1 MEHRPGQFLLVTV
14 LVLFAFARGAFADS
28 VVVFNELHYHP
39 ATNEPA
45 LEWLELHNQM
55 SVDVDVSGW
64 WITNGINYSFPSNT
78 VIRGRSY
85 LVIALSPA
93 TLAAQTGLTNILGPF
108 SGRLSNS
115 GEKLELRDINNRLMD
130 SIKYGTDGD
139 WPVGP
144 DGSGVSLAKRHPN
157 LASAPAESW
166 TFSTQPGGTP
176 GLTNFPAGVPV
187 PSLVFNEISPASSGA
202 FWLELINRS
211 EANFDVGDMQIIRT
225 GGGGR
230 THVLASQVL
239 APGELLTLTQAQLGF
254 GTSDGDR
261 LFLFSPAQ
269 TNLLDAVVVRNALRG
284 RSPDGHGAWLAASLP
299 TAGAS
304 NLFELHD
311 EIVINE
317 IHYHHRP
324 ADPLPPIFSNMTL
337 VPVTATWRYLDTGV
351 DPGMTWSA
359 PQFNDATWP
368 QGNGLFHASAGTLAA
383 PKNTPLTPGRS
394 TYYFR
399 THFNFSGAT
408 SNLTLRLRPIV
419 DDGAVIYL
427 NGVEVARF
435 NMPEGPVLHSTV
447 ARTAVGDAGY
457 IAPLSLPL
465 TNLLS
470 GDNVLAVEVHQSSPA
485 GMSTGLTLTG
495 LALAEEGPPGV
506 SAPMNL
512 ARQPAAVPFASD
524 VVPGLPMFS
533 VAGLT
538 DGAYGHNNSWVPN
551 SVVPAF
557 CGVSFGGAFSVSSV
571 AFGRDNTGAYT
582 NRSLGLHTLQFTAVA
597 NPGVGTTFT
606 GNPAT
611 GWATLGTLN
620 FLSAGTGDFT
630 NPSQRHRFTFPPV
643 NATAIRLI
651 VPVLG
656 VAEGTVIDELEVNP
670 AITLGDAAFGAEL
683 VSSMLLSPGAPYAES
698 TEAWLELY
706 NRSTNAVNLTGWRL
720 DDGIDF
726 RFAPGT
732 MIPSNGYLVVAKE
745 PAALQLKY
753 PGLSIVGPFT
763 NNLSHR
769 SDRLVL
775 RDASDNPADDVTYFD
790 GGRWPELADGNG
802 SSLELIDPHADNSI
816 AEAWAASEESAKA
829 PWTNVSYRAVAADDL
844 GPTLWKEFA
853 LGLLDAGE
861 VLVDNLSVIE
871 SPGGS
876 ATELL
881 ANGGFENGLSD
892 WRVLGHHHAAVIV
905 DPGNAANHVLHLT
918 AAGVTDDVGNLVE
931 TTLANGASVVNG
943 REYQISF
950 RARWIAGNH
959 QLNTRLYHNRCARTT
974 RLPRPDQVG
983 TPGARN
989 SRWQPNPGPTFR
1001 NLQHS
1006 PVVPAASAPVTVTV
1020 EADDPD
1026 GVPAMTLWWS
1036 ANGGAWASAPMSPAP
1051 SPTMPQRFTG
1061 MIPGF
1066 AARTIVQFFVAATD
1080 GLGASASFPAGGTNS
1095 RALYKVND
1103 QLAKLALAH
1112 NFRVLMTA
1120 ADSDD
1125 MLVPTKS
1132 MSNEMRPCT
1141 VIYDEEEVFYDA
1153 KVRLKGSNLGRS
1165 ASTTVGFDV
1174 EFDPMK
1180 PFRGVHR
1187 SVHVDRSGGRRF
1199 GQHEVVIRHILNR
1212 AGGVPTRYDDLGR
1225 FITTRT
1231 NLTSP
1236 CILSLAR
1243 FGDEFL
1249 DAQYENGGDGHVY
1262 EYELV
1267 YFPVLTAD
1275 DTPTGTKF
1283 SNPYDHPA
1291 VNPDLSWLGNDSDAY
1306 RRHYL
1311 IKNHLTRDDF
1321 SRIMDLGRAF
1331 DLAGLA
1337 QETNVAS
1344 VIDTQEWLRLFA
1356 VMSLCGVGDVY
1367 SQGQNHNVGLYVRP
1381 SDNRVLA
1388 LPWDWDFAFFN
1399 PTNAPLWG
1407 DMNMG
1412 RFIARPAN
1420 QRAFLFHLRDL
1431 ITRVF
1436 NPGYMSVWTD
1446 HYDNF
1451 LPASGSFAA
1460 QNFSN
1465 IATYI
1470 AHRGSYVSSQIPASV
1485 PFAITTAGGPVFL
1498 TNSTVVT
1505 LAGSAWIDVRDIRLA
1520 GSAATLS
1527 LTWTTPTNWQV
1538 TLPLLLGAN
1547 PFTFTAHDDRGALLS
1562 SANISVTTTATSGG
1576 TDSDGDGMPDA
1587 WEQANGLNPTINDA
1601 SADPDQDGQTNAQ
1614 EFLAGTNP
1622 QDALNYLRITA
1633 GRNGTNVTLSFVA
1646 AAGREY
1652 SILQR
1657 DTPNPGAWVTL
1668 LNVPAE
1674 ATNRVAQAVVPQP
1687 SPAPH
1692 RFYRLVTPAL
1702 P

>member
-1 MEHRPGQFLLVTV
+1 MDHRPRKFLHLAM
-14 LVLFAFARGAFADS
+14 LLFLAPASAARADS
-28 VVVFNELHYHP
+28 VVVFNEIHYHP

-55 SVDVDVSGW
+55 SVAVDLSGW
-64 WITNGINYSFPSNT
+64 WMTNGLNYSFPTGT
-78 VIRGRSY
+78 VIQGRGH
-85 LVIALSPA
+85 LVVAISPA
-93 TLAAQTGLTNILGPF
+93 TLAAQTGLTNLLGPF

-115 GEKLELRDINNRLMD
+115 GEKLELRDLNNRLMD
-130 SIKYGTDGD
+130 AIKYGTEGE
-139 WPVGP
+139 WPAGP
-144 DGSGVSLAKRHPN
+144 DGSGVSLAKRQPN
-157 LASAPAESW
+157 LASAPAENW

-176 GLTNFPAGVPV
+176 GSTNFPAGVPV
-187 PSLVFNEISPASSGA
+187 PALVFNEISPAGNGA
-202 FWLELINRS
+202 FWLEMINRS
-211 EANFDVGDMQIIRT
+211 EATIDAGGLQIIRT

-230 THVLASQVL
+230 THVLAPQAL
-239 APGELLTLTQAQLGF
+239 APGGLLPLTQVQLGF
-254 GTSDGDR
+254 GASEGDR

-269 TNLLDAVVVRNALRG
+269 TNLLDAVVVKNALRG
-284 RSPDGHGAWLAASLP
+284 RSPDGYGAWLAPSAP
-299 TAGAS
+299 TPGTS
-304 NLFELHD
+304 NLFAPHH

-317 IHYHHRP
+317 IHYHHP
-324 ADPLPPIFSNMTL
+324 PVDPVPPTFSNTTL
-337 VPVTATWRYLDTGV
+337 IPSTATWRYLDTGV
-351 DPGMTWSA
+351 DPGALWRTKD
-359 PQFNDATWP
+359 FNDTAWP
-368 QGNGLFHASAGTLAA
+368 QGSGLFHANAGTLAA
-383 PKNTPLTPGRS
+383 SKNTPLTPGRS

-399 THFNFSGAT
+399 THFNFSGPA
-408 SNLTLRLRPIV
+408 SNLTLRLRPII
-419 DDGAVIYL
+419 DDGAVIHF
-427 NGVEVARF
+427 NGGEVARL
-435 NMPEGPVLHSTV
+435 NMPDGPVSYPTPALV
-447 ARTAVGDAGY
+447 AVGDAGFS
-457 IAPLSLPL
+457 APLLLPL
-465 TNLLS
+465 THLLN
-470 GDNVLAVEVHQSSPA
+470 GDNVLAVEVHQSATA
-485 GMSTGLTLTG
+485 GTSTGVTLTG
-495 LALAEEGPPGV
+495 LALAEEGPPGI

-512 ARQPAAVPFASD
+512 ARQPGATPFASD

-538 DGAYGHNNSWVPN
+538 DGVYGHNNSWVPN
-551 SVVPAF
+551 SATPAY
-557 CGVSFGGAFSVSSV
+557 CGVSFGGAFTVGSI
-571 AFGRDNTGAYT
+571 AFGRDNTGAHT
-582 NRSLGLHTLQFTAVA
+582 NRSLGLHTLQHTSIAS
-597 NPGVGTTFT
+597 PGVATVFT

-630 NPSQRHRFTFPPV
+630 NPSQRHRFTFAPST
-643 NATAIRLI
+643 ATAVRLL
-651 VPVLG
+651 VPAVG
-656 VAEGTVIDELEVNP
+656 VAGGTVIDELEVNP
-670 AITLGDAAFGAEL
+670 ADTANDAAFGAGL
-683 VSSMLLSPGAPYAES
+683 VSSIQLSPGSPYAES
-698 TEAWLELY
+698 TEAWLELH
-706 NRSTNAVNLTGWRL
+706 NHGTNAVSLTGWRL

-732 MIPSNGYLVVAKE
+732 MIPSNGYLVVAQE
-745 PAALQLKY
+745 PAALQSKY
-753 PGLSIVGPFT
+753 PGLPIVGPFT
-763 NNLSHR
+763 NTLSHR
-769 SDRLVL
+769 GERIVL
-775 RDASDNPADDVTYFD
+775 RDASDNPADEVTYFD
-790 GGRWPELADGNG
+790 GGRWPESADANG
-802 SSLELIDPHADNSI
+802 SSLELIDPRADHSV
-816 AEAWAASEESAKA
+816 AEAWAASDESAKA
-829 PWTNVSYRAVAADDL
+829 PWTNMSYRAVAADDL

-861 VLVDNLSVIE
+861 LLVDDLSVIE
-871 SPGGS
+871 SPEGS

-881 ANGGFENGLSD
+881 GNGSFESGLAG
-892 WRVLGHHHAAVIV
+892 WRVLGHHHAKVIV
-905 DPGNAANHVLHLT
+905 DPDNAANHVLHLT
-918 AAGVTDDVGNLVE
+918 ATGVTDDVGNLME

-943 REYQISF
+943 REYQVSF
-950 RARWIAGNH
+950 RARWMAGNH

-974 RLPRPDQVG
+974 RLPRPADVG

-989 SRWQPNPGPTFR
+989 SRWQPNLGPTFK

-1006 PVVPAASAPVTVTV
+1006 PVVPAANVPVTVSV

-1026 GVPAMTLWWS
+1026 GIAAMTLWWS
-1036 ANGGAWASAPMSPAP
+1036 ANGGAWSGAPMSPAP
-1051 SPTMPQRFTG
+1051 MPTASNRYSGTV
-1061 MIPGF
+1061 PGF
-1066 AARTIVQFFVAATD
+1066 AARTVVQFFVAASD
-1080 GLGASASFPAGGTNS
+1080 GLGATANFPAAGTNS

-1103 QLAKLALAH
+1103 QLANLALGH
-1112 NFRVLMTA
+1112 NFRVLMTT

-1125 MLVPTKS
+1125 MLVPTKT
-1132 MSNEMRPCT
+1132 MSNEVRPCT

-1165 ASTTVGFDV
+1165 SSTTLGFDV
-1174 EFDPMK
+1174 AFDPMK

-1199 GQHEVVIRHILNR
+1199 GQHEIVIRHILNR

-1225 FITTRT
+1225 FIAPRT

-1249 DAQYENGGDGHVY
+1249 DAQYENGGDGHVF

-1267 YFPVLTAD
+1267 YFPVITAD
-1275 DTPTGTKF
+1275 ETPTGTKF
-1283 SNPYDHPA
+1283 PNPYDHPA
-1291 VNPDLSWLGNDSDAY
+1291 VNPDLSWLGDEGDAY

-1311 IKNHLTRDDF
+1311 IKNHRARDDF

-1407 DMNMG
+1407 DMNLG

-1436 NPGYMSVWTD
+1436 NPGYMAWWTD

-1451 LPASGSFAA
+1451 LPAAGTFAA

-1470 AHRGSYVSSQIPASV
+1470 ANRGSYVWNQIPTNV
-1485 PFAITTAGGPVFL
+1485 PFAITTAGGQDFL
-1498 TNSTVVT
+1498 TNATVVT
-1505 LAGSAWIDVRDIRLA
+1505 LVGSAWIDVRNIRLA
-1520 GSAATLS
+1520 GNAATLS

-1547 PFTFTAHDDRGALLS
+1547 PFTFTAHDERGLLLA
-1562 SANISVTTTATSGG
+1562 SASISVTTTAANGG
-1576 TDSDGDGMPDA
+1576 VDTDGDGIPDA
-1587 WEQANGLNPTINDA
+1587 WEQANGLNHLVNDG
-1601 SADPDQDGQTNAQ
+1601 SADPDQDGLTNLQ

-1622 QDALNYLRITA
+1622 QDALSFLRIS
-1633 GRNGTNVTLSFVA
+1633 GEREGTNVTLGFVA
-1646 AAGREY
+1646 VAGRDY

-1657 DTPNPGAWVTL
+1657 DAPDLGPWSKF
-1668 LNVPAE
+1668 LNVPSA
-1674 ATNRVAQAVVPQP
+1674 ATNRLAQAVVPQP
-1687 SPAPH
+1687 ALAPR